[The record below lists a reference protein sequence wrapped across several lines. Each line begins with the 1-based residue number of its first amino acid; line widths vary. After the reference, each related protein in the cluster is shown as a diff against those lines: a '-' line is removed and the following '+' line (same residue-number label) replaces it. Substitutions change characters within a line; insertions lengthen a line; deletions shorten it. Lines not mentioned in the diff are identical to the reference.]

1 MKRKL
6 LLSFAVFATALSVN
20 AQKRGVNNHSLNGV
34 KSPKHVSVVSNELE
48 TNNILQ
54 NVELNKTLDF
64 KSANKRGVKTVQDTS
79 RFFTFKRS
87 FASPSTS
94 SKQLFP
100 YYYADPID
108 AKKDSIELTTV
119 FQIVPNLNKSKV
131 TYKGVTM
138 QLVSL
143 NKKQGFANVDIKVL
157 DDKGATLA
165 KATQKVLYSATAYGL
180 HHFMFDKPLT
190 TTEDIFLS
198 IEPSTENDSIQ
209 ILTSGAYRNS
219 SISCN
224 ITGNKLTIA
233 TSSANVG
240 TGFWTGQE
248 ITGTG
253 IPAGTKIVGITPATQ
268 TTPAIYTISS
278 TLSSNLSNVVVSGVN
293 LTFDALK
300 QHGGIMY
307 YKFPVIS
314 GTKKP
319 DFTKAPSQSADY
331 LHWINTGTSTAAN
344 WKSYDANIT
353 LFPIVEYTY
362 DVNPAVD
369 NKCLGK
375 NKVVNVTYATTDA
388 YSSVAKN
395 PVLNQMAFWSSLIGW
410 NKKIGYYYSIAGVN
424 TKSGGVFKD
433 TLDHSN
439 ATFAYK
445 YTATTDANNDT
456 LVVTDFMLPYGF
468 FKPASMVVNQSTFL
482 LSSKL
487 TEVTTITPVAPKCYY
502 DKANDALSLK
512 GYAPYTGL
520 PKAGD
525 AAGTFKVTDA
535 NGCSVDITTT
545 APIVAVPAKFT
556 WTSTPTVENAKCFGD
571 KAKVTVAIKDPIAGN
586 YTGLIQEFATTT
598 AVQTKN
604 IIVADPNGC
613 RDTVKNVSI
622 PAGLTKVVAT
632 VNVLNAKCF
641 GDSAKVTITATGGK
655 GTAYKG
661 AGVSYIK
668 NPKVSTI
675 KYAVI
680 DENLCKSDSVSAVFT
695 AAPAKLEVTTA
706 ATTATSPTAVDGKA
720 TATPTGGTAPYTYA
734 WDNTGKST
742 TAEIKVVKGTYNVV
756 VKDANNCTV
765 NGSIKVSSLSVE
777 SLSISGL
784 SIYPNPVA
792 NELNV
797 KFNAISAATIELVN
811 VAGQVIASK
820 DASEFANVTFDT
832 ATLNAGVYF
841 VNIKVAE
848 GVFTQKIIKE

>member
-1 MKRKL
+1 MVVNENQTNPFLAIARNPL
-6 LLSFAVFATALSVN
+6 LNKMAFYSLLDSKFYYHGAVFTTSKSLSD
-20 AQKRGVNNHSLNGV
+20 
-34 KSPKHVSVVSNELE
+34 
-48 TNNILQ
+48 
-54 NVELNKTLDF
+54 TLYQSRNDF
-64 KSANKRGVKTVQDTS
+64 
-79 RFFTFKRS
+79 
-87 FASPSTS
+87 
-94 SKQLFP
+94 
-100 YYYADPID
+100 
-108 AKKDSIELTTV
+108 
-119 FQIVPNLNKSKV
+119 KV
-131 TYKGVTM
+131 TYNAKDVT
-138 QLVSL
+138 
-143 NKKQGFANVDIKVL
+143 K
-157 DDKGATLA
+157 
-165 KATQKVLYSATAYGL
+165 
-180 HHFMFDKPLT
+180 
-190 TTEDIFLS
+190 
-198 IEPSTENDSIQ
+198 
-209 ILTSGAYRNS
+209 
-219 SISCN
+219 
-224 ITGNKLTIA
+224 
-233 TSSANVG
+233 
-240 TGFWTGQE
+240 
-248 ITGTG
+248 
-253 IPAGTKIVGITPATQ
+253 
-268 TTPAIYTISS
+268 
-278 TLSSNLSNVVVSGVN
+278 
-293 LTFDALK
+293 
-300 QHGGIMY
+300 
-307 YKFPVIS
+307 
-314 GTKKP
+314 
-319 DFTKAPSQSADY
+319 
-331 LHWINTGTSTAAN
+331 
-344 WKSYDANIT
+344 
-353 LFPIVEYTY
+353 
-362 DVNPAVD
+362 
-369 NKCLGK
+369 
-375 NKVVNVTYATTDA
+375 
-388 YSSVAKN
+388 
-395 PVLNQMAFWSSLIGW
+395 
-410 NKKIGYYYSIAGVN
+410 
-424 TKSGGVFKD
+424 
-433 TLDHSN
+433 
-439 ATFAYK
+439 
-445 YTATTDANNDT
+445 NDT
-456 LVVTDFMLPYGF
+456 LVVGTMLWKYGYK
-468 FKPASMVVNQSTFL
+468 KPISQPSMFYKTFL

-586 YTGLIQEFATTT
+586 YTGLIQEFATT
-598 AVQTKN
+598 ASVQTKN

-622 PAGLTKVVAT
+622 LAGLTKVVAT

-797 KFNAISAATIELVN
+797 KFNANSAATIELVN
-811 VAGQVIASK
+811 VAGQVIVSK